1 MKNALVVCFLAIFS
15 LLICGC
21 APILIGAAVG
31 AGAVGGY
38 AVSKDTI
45 QTDLDRPYEAI
56 WNAALTVSKAY
67 GNMKYENSSTGYIE
81 LEQGPTHIQIRLSR
95 MTRATTRIRVKVRK
109 YHLPN
114 MALAQEIFA
123 KIVQEAR

>member
-1 MKNALVVCFLAIFS
+1 MKNALVICFLMVFS
-15 LLICGC
+15 LFISGC

-45 QTDLDRPYEAI
+45 QTDLDKPYEAI
-56 WNAALTVSKAY
+56 WDSALSVSKGY
-67 GNMKYENSSTGYIE
+67 GNMKYEDAAGGRIE
-81 LEQGPTHIQIRLSR
+81 LEQGPLYIWIKLIR
-95 MTRATTRIRVKVRK
+95 MTRATTRIKVSVRK

-123 KIVQEAR
+123 RIIQETR

>member
-1 MKNALVVCFLAIFS
+1 MKNTLVICFLVIFS
-15 LLICGC
+15 MIVSGC

-45 QTDLDRPYEAI
+45 QTDLDKPYEAI
-56 WNAALTVSKAY
+56 WNSALSVSRGY

-81 LEQGPTHIQIRLSR
+81 LEQSPTHIWIRLSR
-95 MTRATTRIRVKVRK
+95 MTRATTRIRVSVRR

-123 KIVQEAR
+123 KIIQETR

>member
-1 MKNALVVCFLAIFS
+1 MRNNSIVCVLAILCLVSF
-15 LLICGC
+15 GC

-45 QTDLDRPYEAI
+45 QTDLDKPYENI
-56 WNAALTVSKAY
+56 WNSALSVSKNY
-67 GNMKYENSSTGYIE
+67 GNIKYENIAQGYLE
-81 LEQGPTHIQIRLSR
+81 LEQGPTHVWIRLSR
-95 MTRATTRIRVKVRK
+95 MTRATTRIRVSVRK

-123 KIVQEAR
+123 KVVQEAR

>member
-1 MKNALVVCFLAIFS
+1 MKNALVICFLMIFS
-15 LLICGC
+15 MIASGC

-38 AVSKDTI
+38 AMSKDTI
-45 QTDLDRPYEAI
+45 ETDLDKSYESI
-56 WNAALTVSKAY
+56 WNSALLISKDY
-67 GNMKYENSSTGYIE
+67 GNIKYENNARGYLE
-81 LEQGPTHIQIRLSR
+81 LEQGPLHIWIKLSR
-95 MTRATTRIRVKVRK
+95 MTRATTRIRVRVRK

-123 KIVQEAR
+123 KIIQETR